1 MPWVFEFSP
10 KTFRDFQKL
19 DRQAQIQIIG
29 YLEERIAGDEDPRR
43 FGKSLK
49 SNLAGLWSYRVGNY
63 RIVCQIKD
71 LELLVLVVTVG
82 HRKDVYE

>member
-1 MPWVFEFSP
+1 MPWVFEF
-10 KTFRDFQKL
+10 KTKTLKDFQKL
-19 DRQAQIQIIG
+19 DRQAQIQIID
-29 YLEERIAGDEDPRR
+29 YLEKRVAGDEDPRR

-82 HRKDVYE
+82 HRKEVYE